1 MIELLLLAGAAAV
14 VALIAIGVIYVLNQR
29 RQGTVRAVLM
39 PRRKRDGPTD
49 T

>member
-1 MIELLLLAGAAAV
+1 VIDLLLLAGVAAAIALV
-14 VALIAIGVIYVLNQR
+14 VIGVVYVLIQR